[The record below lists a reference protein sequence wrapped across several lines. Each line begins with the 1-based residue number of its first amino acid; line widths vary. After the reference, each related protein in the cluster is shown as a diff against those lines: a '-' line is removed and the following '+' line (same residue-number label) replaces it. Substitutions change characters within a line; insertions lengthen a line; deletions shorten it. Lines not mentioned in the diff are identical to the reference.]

1 MDHVIPYRLC
11 SVYYKS
17 HDIITL
23 SSELVVLIDVELPGM
38 ITEFHD
44 TGGNG

>member
-1 MDHVIPYRLC
+1 MMIVDDLRFY
-11 SVYYKS
+11 
-17 HDIITL
+17 
-23 SSELVVLIDVELPGM
+23 SELIMLVDVELPGM

>member
-1 MDHVIPYRLC
+1 MSLLHTMHAVSMCY
-11 SVYYKS
+11 
-17 HDIITL
+17 T
-23 SSELVVLIDVELPGM
+23 SSELVVLIDIELPGM

>member
-1 MDHVIPYRLC
+1 MAKKLLTDLHFY
-11 SVYYKS
+11 
-17 HDIITL
+17 
-23 SSELVVLIDVELPGM
+23 SEVMVLVDVELPGM

>member
-1 MDHVIPYRLC
+1 MYL
-11 SVYYKS
+11 Y
-17 HDIITL
+17 
-23 SSELVVLIDVELPGM
+23 SELMILIDVELPGM

>member
-1 MDHVIPYRLC
+1 MSLLHTVC
-11 SVYYKS
+11 AVFMYY
-17 HDIITL
+17 T
-23 SSELVVLIDVELPGM
+23 SSELVVLIDIELPGM

>member
-1 MDHVIPYRLC
+1 MYL
-11 SVYYKS
+11 Y
-17 HDIITL
+17 
-23 SSELVVLIDVELPGM
+23 SELMVLIDVELPGM

>member
-1 MDHVIPYRLC
+1 MC
-11 SVYYKS
+11 SVLCITSHMTYYY
-17 HDIITL
+17 I

>member
-1 MDHVIPYRLC
+1 MIANDLHFY
-11 SVYYKS
+11 
-17 HDIITL
+17 
-23 SSELVVLIDVELPGM
+23 SELMILLMMLIDVELPGM